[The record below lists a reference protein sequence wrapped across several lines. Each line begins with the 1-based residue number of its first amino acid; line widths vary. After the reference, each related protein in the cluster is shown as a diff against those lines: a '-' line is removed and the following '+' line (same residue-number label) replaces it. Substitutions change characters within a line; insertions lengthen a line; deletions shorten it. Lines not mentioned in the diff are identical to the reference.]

1 MVSTLPLINLCLTTV
16 ILAREL
22 SLHECDVSSIGGKE
36 SMCAKVG
43 GEFV

>member
-16 ILAREL
+16 ILVCEL
-22 SLHECDVSSIGGKE
+22 SVHECDASSMGGKE
-36 SMCAKVG
+36 SVCAKVG